1 MKKIRKGILACLC
14 AATMAL
20 GFVGCGAESAY
31 DIAVKNGFVG
41 DEKAWLQS
49 LRGENGEDA
58 EDITAYDLYETAKN
72 EAGYTGSYLDFCKEL
87 GLDLVENNDTRQLA
101 ENMMSVVG
109 VYCGFSK
116 TTGRYPSQKTD
127 YSTSMGSGVIID
139 LNKEAGNALIITNY
153 HVIYND
159 DSDAENGICEN
170 IYLYL
175 YGAVNRFNPQTGDA
189 QGNGMQARFI
199 GGAMDYDV
207 ALLVVEGNEY
217 LRNSAA
223 TEAKIGSSDA
233 LKEGEKVFAI
243 GNPEGA
249 GISLNSGV
257 VSVKS
262 EYISIGALDD
272 RDTDKD
278 GYVDEVSYRVI
289 RTDAA
294 INGGNSGGALFN
306 AHGELVGITNAKNV
320 GSEMDNMGYALP
332 IGQVM
337 AVCDNI
343 QDNGGVVQ
351 RAMLGVMV
359 SVEDGVAAI
368 EGDGLTVTEKV
379 TVAERAHIGSA
390 AYKKLIEGDVFAWI
404 QVVKADGTQ
413 GEKVKIDRQYK
424 LNDVLL
430 TIRIG
435 DTVKMGISRDGSEM
449 EVEIVYAKK
458 AYFTEYA

>member
-1 MKKIRKGILACLC
+1 MKKIHKGILAFFC

-58 EDITAYDLYETAKN
+58 EDITAYDLYETAKS
-72 EAGYTGSYLDFCKEL
+72 EAGYQGSYLDFCKD
-87 GLDLVENNDTRQLA
+87 LDIDASDNNDTRQIA

-109 VYCGFSK
+109 VYCGFSQ
-116 TTGRYPSQKTD
+116 TTGRYPSKNTE
-127 YSTSMGSGVIID
+127 YSTSMGSGVIVD
-139 LNKEAGNALIITNY
+139 LNKEAGNAIVITNY
-153 HVIYND
+153 HVIYNG
-159 DSDAENGICEN
+159 DSDAENGICDN

-175 YGAVNRFNPQTGDA
+175 YGAVNRFDPQNGDV

-217 LRNSAA
+217 LQNSAA
-223 TEAKIGSSDA
+223 TEAKIGNSDE

-249 GISLNSGV
+249 GISVNSGV

-262 EYISIGALDD
+262 EYISIGALDN
-272 RDTDKD
+272 RDDDKD

-306 AHGELVGITNAKNV
+306 ARGELVGITNAKNV
-320 GSEMDNMGYALP
+320 GEEMDNMGYALP
-332 IGQVM
+332 IGQVV

-343 QDNGGVVQ
+343 QDNDGVVK

-359 SVEDGVAAI
+359 SVEDGVATI
-368 EGDGLTVTEKV
+368 EGDGLTLTEKV
-379 TVAERAHIGSA
+379 TVAERAHMGSA
-390 AYKKLIEGDVFAWI
+390 AYKKLIEGDVFEWI
-404 QVVKADGTQ
+404 QVVKADGTT
-413 GEKVKIDRQYK
+413 GERVTIDRQYK
-424 LNDVLL
+424 LNDALL
-430 TIRIG
+430 TVRKG
-435 DTVKMGISRDGSEM
+435 DKVKMGISRDGSEM
-449 EVEIVYAKK
+449 EVEIAYSKYA
-458 AYFTEYA
+458 

>member
-1 MKKIRKGILACLC
+1 MKKIYKGILACLC
-14 AATMAL
+14 AAVTAI

-31 DIAVKNGFVG
+31 DIAVKNGFIG
-41 DEKAWLQS
+41 DEKAWLES

-58 EDITAYDLYETAKN
+58 EDITAYDLYETAK
-72 EAGYTGSYLDFCKEL
+72 EQAGYTGSFLDFCKEL
-87 GLDLVENNDTRQLA
+87 GVDLAGENDTRQIA

-116 TTGRYPSQKTD
+116 TTGKGLT

-139 LNKEAGNALIITNY
+139 LNKEAGNALIVTNY
-153 HVIYND
+153 HVIYNNA
-159 DSDAENGICEN
+159 SNAENGICDT

-175 YGAVNRFNPQTGDA
+175 YGAVNRFSPEKGDL

-199 GGAMDYDV
+199 GGAMDYDI

-217 LRNSAA
+217 LRKSAA
-223 TEAKIGSSDA
+223 TEAEIGSSEA

-249 GISLNSGV
+249 GISVNSGL

-272 RDTDKD
+272 RDTNKD
-278 GYVDEVSYRVI
+278 GYADEVSYRVI

-306 AHGELVGITNAKNV
+306 ARGELVGITNAKNV
-320 GSEMDNMGYALP
+320 GEEMDNMGYALP
-332 IGQVM
+332 IDQVM
-337 AVCDNI
+337 TVCDNI
-343 QDNGGVVQ
+343 QDNGGVVK

-359 SVEDGVAAI
+359 SVEDGVASF
-368 EGDGLTVTEKV
+368 EGDGLTLTEKV
-379 TVAERAHIGSA
+379 TVAESASRGSA
-390 AYKKLIEGDVFAWI
+390 AYKKLFEGDVFLWI
-404 QVVKADGTQ
+404 QVIKADGST
-413 GEKVKIDRQYK
+413 GEKVMIDRQYK
-424 LNDVLL
+424 LNDALL
-430 TIRIG
+430 TVRKG
-435 DTVKMGISRDGSEM
+435 DTVKLGISRDGSE
-449 EVEIVYAKK
+449 VEKEISYFK
-458 AYFTEYA
+458 ADYFTQYA